1 MNISETPTNIMSNI
15 MNPQP
20 PSPQASTLPSANPL
34 IGSQQPAPMP
44 QLILA
49 SGHLIQGIQ
58 GAQLLIPTSQGNHIT
73 KHILLSCN

>member
-1 MNISETPTNIMSNI
+1 

-20 PSPQASTLPSANPL
+20 LSPQAPTMPSANPL

-58 GAQLLIPTSQGNHIT
+58 GAQLLIPTSQGNQDLEL
-73 KHILLSCN
+73 ILLSVFRIIVKQD